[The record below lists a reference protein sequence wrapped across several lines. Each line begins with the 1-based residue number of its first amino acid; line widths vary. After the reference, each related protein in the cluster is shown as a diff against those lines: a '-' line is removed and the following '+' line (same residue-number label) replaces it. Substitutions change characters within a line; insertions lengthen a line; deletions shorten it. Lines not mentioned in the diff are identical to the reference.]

1 MANTK
6 LTFIGTERSETDH
19 MHMTA
24 FVNTRGEM
32 FIEISD
38 QTEPYDQPYFICLDK
53 PTSVKLV
60 KNLKSE
66 ISKMD

>member
-6 LTFIGTERSETDH
+6 LNFIGTEKSETDQ
-19 MHMTA
+19 MNLTA
-24 FVNTRGEM
+24 FVNNRGEM
-32 FIEISD
+32 VIKISD
-38 QTEPYDQPYFICLDK
+38 QSEPYDQPYYICLDK
-53 PTSVKLV
+53 STAVKLV